1 MCNYALCHLSH
12 DDGQVDLSLMIIP
25 IKLLC
30 MLYGQFTRGLIILIC
45 D

>member
-1 MCNYALCHLSH
+1 MCNCALCHLSH
-12 DDGQVDLSLMIIP
+12 DDGQIDLSLTIIP

-30 MLYGQFTRGLIILIC
+30 MLYVQSTRGFIMLIC